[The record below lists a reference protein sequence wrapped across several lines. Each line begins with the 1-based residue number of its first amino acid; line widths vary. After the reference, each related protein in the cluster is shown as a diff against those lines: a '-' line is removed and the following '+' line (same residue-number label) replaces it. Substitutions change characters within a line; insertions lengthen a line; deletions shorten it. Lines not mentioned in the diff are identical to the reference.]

1 MSKVPTGKSCQTS
14 TCEVSTFF
22 TVKIQVVDSLYIF
35 STNRPLDRHVTRGVK
50 FSKLPNI
57 ISEDHFMAMSADLF
71 AERLNASNLL
81 VRTVLFFDS
90 FETKGTHTV

>member
-1 MSKVPTGKSCQTS
+1 
-14 TCEVSTFF
+14 
-22 TVKIQVVDSLYIF
+22 LYIF

-57 ISEDHFMAMSADLF
+57 IFEEHFMAMSADLF
-71 AERLNASNLL
+71 AEKLNALHLL
-81 VRTVLFFDS
+81 VRTVLFFYS